1 MTPAC
6 SNPDRSNGRPRLS
19 REITVALLI
28 KLAILI
34 GLWFMFFRGHT
45 DKHSA
50 EKAVQGWFPP
60 AVDASQSR
68 IP

>member
-1 MTPAC
+1 MF
-6 SNPDRSNGRPRLS
+6 
-19 REITVALLI
+19 
-28 KLAILI
+28 LI

>member
-1 MTPAC
+1 MSQTCSTPGKAL
-6 SNPDRSNGRPRLS
+6 SRPGLS
-19 REITVALLI
+19 REITAALLI
-28 KLAILI
+28 KLVFLI

-60 AVDASQSR
+60 AVDAAQSR